1 MIILVYNKYL
11 LRLRKNIFSNEK
23 SKVILSLDLNL
34 QLECSNHCLKYS
46 WNCDMLDFFNSLISW

>member
-46 WNCDMLDFFNSLISW
+46 